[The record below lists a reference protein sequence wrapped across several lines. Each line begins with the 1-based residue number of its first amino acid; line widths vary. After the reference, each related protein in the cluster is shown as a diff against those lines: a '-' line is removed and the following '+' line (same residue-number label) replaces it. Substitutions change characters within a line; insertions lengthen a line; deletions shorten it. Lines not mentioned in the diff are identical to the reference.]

1 MKSMKLSKI
10 AAFAAFLGFSA
21 AVAASG
27 GPSGPAVTYPVQGHI
42 GEVIVNPY
50 NFAPLTAVIR
60 DGGYKLD
67 DVTVKILPKPNGRTI
82 EYKVSKRQLKTHAG
96 VPVFGLYQDYLNT
109 VEVSYTRTFQG
120 KAEKVTDRYQFY
132 APSIY
137 TRSNG
142 MPNQRRPFTVEVQK
156 VDPEFADRLYLVDAQ
171 LNSVAPQGARFT
183 WNNPS
188 GGALEWAYNT
198 NVGIIDTAGEVRWW
212 LFDTLIGD
220 PENPW
225 YSGYFMGF
233 QQTKDGALTWGFGQ
247 RYVKYDLM
255 GREIFN
261 RRLPSGYSDFSHSFD
276 NAQNGNSLLRVA
288 AFDYRRADNKR
299 VHTVRDVIVEIDP
312 NGGVVD
318 DWRLAEIL
326 DPYRSNVIKALD
338 QGAVCLNI
346 DASKAGQTLSAED
359 LAKQEQEG
367 VFGDVAGVGPGRNWA
382 HVNSVDYDPTDD
394 SIIIS
399 SRHQSAVIKIGRD
412 KKVKWILSS
421 PEGWRE
427 GWADKVL
434 TPVDKDGKPI
444 KCEGSKCEGSFDW
457 SWTQHTAWRIDEKSD
472 KDTVY
477 ITVFDNGDARGMEQ
491 PALAEDKYTRGVI
504 YKIDQKKMTVEQIW
518 EVGKD
523 LGHEYYSPVTGL
535 CGYEADKN
543 SVTVFYSTAG
553 LSFQKKKGTAA
564 AATSPHPYLYEYRWG
579 ETQPAVALKFTDV
592 FGYQAFPISVKK
604 AFTDN

>member
-50 NFAPLTAVIR
+50 NVAPLTAVIR

-120 KAEKVTDRYQFY
+120 KAEKFTDRYQFY

-434 TPVDKDGKPI
+434 TPVD
-444 KCEGSKCEGSFDW
+444 
-457 SWTQHTAWRIDEKSD
+457 T
-472 KDTVY
+472 
-477 ITVFDNGDARGMEQ
+477 
-491 PALAEDKYTRGVI
+491 
-504 YKIDQKKMTVEQIW
+504 
-518 EVGKD
+518 
-523 LGHEYYSPVTGL
+523 
-535 CGYEADKN
+535 
-543 SVTVFYSTAG
+543 
-553 LSFQKKKGTAA
+553 
-564 AATSPHPYLYEYRWG
+564 
-579 ETQPAVALKFTDV
+579 
-592 FGYQAFPISVKK
+592 
-604 AFTDN
+604 

>member
-120 KAEKVTDRYQFY
+120 KAEKFTDRYQFY

-518 EVGKD
+518 EYGKER
-523 LGHEYYSPVTGL
+523 GHAWYSPVTSL
-535 CGYEADKN
+535 TEYYQDKN
-543 SVTVFYSTAG
+543 SVFVYSATAG
-553 LSFQKKKGTAA
+553 AQFNFKTGAFESAPNPFLDEFK
-564 AATSPHPYLYEYRWG
+564 WG
-579 ETQPAVALKFTDV
+579 EKEPAVEIQFKNTS
-592 FGYQAFPISVKK
+592 GYQAMPVDLKK
-604 AFTDN
+604 AFN

>member
-50 NFAPLTAVIR
+50 NVAPLTAVIC
-60 DGGYKLD
+60 DGGFKLD

-120 KAEKVTDRYQFY
+120 KAEKFTDRYQFY

-399 SRHQSAVIKIGRD
+399 SRHQSAVIKIGR
-412 KKVKWILSS
+412 
-421 PEGWRE
+421 
-427 GWADKVL
+427 
-434 TPVDKDGKPI
+434 
-444 KCEGSKCEGSFDW
+444 
-457 SWTQHTAWRIDEKSD
+457 
-472 KDTVY
+472 
-477 ITVFDNGDARGMEQ
+477 
-491 PALAEDKYTRGVI
+491 
-504 YKIDQKKMTVEQIW
+504 
-518 EVGKD
+518 
-523 LGHEYYSPVTGL
+523 
-535 CGYEADKN
+535 
-543 SVTVFYSTAG
+543 
-553 LSFQKKKGTAA
+553 
-564 AATSPHPYLYEYRWG
+564 
-579 ETQPAVALKFTDV
+579 
-592 FGYQAFPISVKK
+592 
-604 AFTDN
+604 